1 MSGHS
6 KWSQI
11 KHQKGAS
18 DAAKSRAFAKLG
30 QFIALES
37 KKAAGNMSSPGLVAA
52 ISRAKEANM
61 PKDTIERAVAKG
73 KSKDAGTLEQVV
85 YEFYGPGGV
94 AIIVDALT
102 DNKNRTTQEMKHL
115 ITKNGFELGAQGS
128 AAWAFSKSP
137 NNTSSSS
144 SLSPN
149 EPLMDLSDDDA
160 AKLEEILSI
169 FDDQEDTQQL
179 YTNAR
184 GYERMNED

>member
-18 DAAKSRAFAKLG
+18 DAAKSRTFSKLG

-37 KKAAGNMSSPGLVAA
+37 KKAAGNKSSPGLIAA
-52 ISRAKEANM
+52 IARAKEANM

-73 KSKDAGTLEQVV
+73 ASKDAGSLEQVV

-128 AAWAFSKSP
+128 AQWAFTK
-137 NNTSSSS
+137 SSSG
-144 SLSPN
+144 SLIPN
-149 EPLMDLSDDDA
+149 APLMEVTGTDET
-160 AKLEEILSI
+160 KLGEILSV
-169 FDDQEDTQQL
+169 FDDNEDVQTV
-179 YTNAR
+179 YTNAV
-184 GYERMNED
+184 GYESTDEE